1 MANGDKKKKK
11 KEKIYNLAPIEEF
24 TVESDGTSYKSSD
37 GPKKKRFREVLKRNI
52 TKKPKKRLELKKIFN
67 RVAKDSMNEG
77 IAEATNM
84 VANNAGNLTLAAAAL
99 SATEGAMG
107 NMKKM
112 HESAHKSLETKFK
125 QHKKKKTLDPA
136 VKKATNRMD
145 QMDSPFMMYGKA
157 SSPLTSG
164 SPLAKRGGFTVY
176 DVRKSI
182 ITFNKWKSFSK
193 KRLYWKIQ
201 KKLINGNNIYIP

>member
-77 IAEATNM
+77 IAESTSTATSN
-84 VANNAGNLTLAAAAL
+84 VLNNTVNLNSGAAMNQGIKTML
-99 SATEGAMG
+99 
-107 NMKKM
+107 
-112 HESAHKSLETKFK
+112 ESANKSLETKFK

-164 SPLAKRGGFTVY
+164 SPLAKRGCTGRY
-176 DVRKSI
+176 KKS
-182 ITFNKWKSFSK
+182 
-193 KRLYWKIQ
+193 
-201 KKLINGNNIYIP
+201 